1 MKKAL
6 LALFFVGSVFSLSAL
21 DIRDG
26 LVRIRIDEINGRVL
40 LYRMTNVSGSQ
51 YEPIFFDSDPR
62 TSTLMVSIDGRKA
75 RLGDSS
81 EYKFNVR
88 RTATGAEVEYSS
100 VVATITEKIS
110 FIKSLDSRVS
120 NGFKVEY
127 VIKNLSSREYK
138 VMLRRIWD
146 TRLGEPKG
154 RHFSSNLSDKI
165 EDEQVFTAESPESY
179 VMTPGESASMAVL
192 LAKVP
197 RPDAVVIANWK
208 RLSDAA
214 WMYSTYMKG
223 FSMAPYSLN
232 DSAIGFFWDERIL
245 KPGAS
250 VVFTSYLVTGGP
262 WTEFRDALISG
273 GYGINE
279 DLPGVQL
286 TETGIARKNPGLD
299 IEAIRQLLA
308 LLDSAIDNIDAISE
322 SDITM
327 LMNQVDDLLNPY
339 EAIK

>member
-1 MKKAL
+1 MKKVM
-6 LALFFVGSVFSLSAL
+6 LALFLVGAVLSLSAL

-26 LVRIRIDEINGRVL
+26 LVRIRIDDMNGRVL
-40 LYRMTNVSGSQ
+40 LYRLTNVSGSQ

-81 EYKFNVR
+81 EYKFNIR
-88 RTATGAEVEYSS
+88 RTTTGAEVEYSS
-100 VVATITEKIS
+100 VIATITEKIS

-120 NGFKVEY
+120 NGFKIEY

-146 TRLGEPKG
+146 TRLGESKG

-165 EDEQVFTAESPESY
+165 EEEQAFTEESPESFI
-179 VMTPGESASMAVL
+179 MTPGESASMAVL
-192 LAKVP
+192 LAKVQK
-197 RPDAVVIANWK
+197 PDTVIIGNWK

-245 KPGAS
+245 PPGAT
-250 VVFTSYLVTGGP
+250 VVFSSYMLTGGP

-273 GYGINE
+273 GYGVNE
-279 DLPGVQL
+279 DLPAEQQTSTV
-286 TETGIARKNPGLD
+286 IARKNPEID

-308 LLDSAIDNIDAISE
+308 VIDSAIDNIDVISE
-322 SDITM
+322 SDITI
-327 LMNQVDDLLNPY
+327 LMNQVDDLFNLY
-339 EAIK
+339 ETAK

>member
-1 MKKAL
+1 MKKL
-6 LALFFVGSVFSLSAL
+6 MLALFWVGSVLTLSAL

-26 LVRIRIDEINGRVL
+26 LVRISIEEMNGRVL
-40 LYRMTNVSGSQ
+40 LYRMTNVSGTQ
-51 YEPIFFDSDPR
+51 YEPILFDSDPR

-81 EYKFNVR
+81 EYKFSVR
-88 RTATGAEVEYSS
+88 RTANGAEVEYSS
-100 VVATITEKIS
+100 VIATITEKIS

-120 NGFKVEY
+120 NGFKIEY
-127 VIKNLSSREYK
+127 VVKNLSSREYK

-154 RHFSSNLSDKI
+154 RHFSSNLSDKL
-165 EDEQVFTAESPESY
+165 EEEQAFTFESPESF

-192 LAKVP
+192 LAKVQ
-197 RPDAVVIANWK
+197 RPDVVVIANWK

-245 KPGAS
+245 KPGDS
-250 VVFTSYLVTGGP
+250 VVFSSYMVTGGP

-273 GYGINE
+273 GYGVNE
-279 DLPGVQL
+279 DLPAVQQAS
-286 TETGIARKNPGLD
+286 TVIARKNPEID

-308 LLDSAIDNIDAISE
+308 LIDSAIDNIDAISE
-322 SDITM
+322 SDITI

-339 EAIK
+339 ETAK

>member
-1 MKKAL
+1 MKKVL
-6 LALFFVGSVFSLSAL
+6 LSLFLAISVLSLSAL

-26 LVRIRIDEINGRVL
+26 LVRLRIDELNGRVI

-51 YEPIFFDSDPR
+51 YEPLVFDGDPR

-75 RLGDSS
+75 KLGDSS
-81 EYKFNVR
+81 EYKFSIR
-88 RTATGAEVEYSS
+88 RTSSGAEIEYSS

-120 NGFKVEY
+120 NGFKIEY
-127 VIKNLSSREYK
+127 VIKNLSTREYK

-154 RHFSSNLSDKI
+154 RHFCSNLSDKI
-165 EDEQVFTAESPESY
+165 EEEQAFTAESPESFI
-179 VMTPGESASMAVL
+179 MTPGETASMAVL

-197 RPDAVVIANWK
+197 RPDTVVIANWK

-232 DSAIGFFWDERIL
+232 DSAIGFFWNERIL
-245 KPGAS
+245 KAGAS
-250 VVFTSYLVTGGP
+250 VVFSSYLVTGGP
-262 WTEFRDALISG
+262 WTDFRDTLINGS
-273 GYGINE
+273 YGVNE
-279 DLPGVQL
+279 DLQAVQQ
-286 TETGIARKNPGLD
+286 TEQPGIAKKLQD
-299 IEAIRQLLA
+299 L
-308 LLDSAIDNIDAISE
+308 ISTL
-322 SDITM
+322 S
-327 LMNQVDDLLNPY
+327 NNC
-339 EAIK
+339 